1 MGASGYASLSDE
13 VERGV
18 PQGKTDDIEDKK
30 CVQTKLSMTFV
41 FSRNIYKSIPYHL
54 SIRLPQKLQQSSSY
68 FLHNYEAVPVTIGH
82 PNAAA
87 PDSDELVKRGFKVFL
102 IKFKLEAGIASFA
115 APPPPIADGMFSV
128 AIWYNKHAT
137 PAGEPGIVL
146 LLM

>member
-1 MGASGYASLSDE
+1 
-13 VERGV
+13 
-18 PQGKTDDIEDKK
+18 
-30 CVQTKLSMTFV
+30 
-41 FSRNIYKSIPYHL
+41 
-54 SIRLPQKLQQSSSY
+54 
-68 FLHNYEAVPVTIGH
+68 
-82 PNAAA
+82 
-87 PDSDELVKRGFKVFL
+87 LVKRGFKVFL